1 MIDEI
6 DRKILNIMQADAR
19 TTNAEIARQVGLAPS
34 ATLERVRKLQE
45 SGTVSGFFGRVDPK
59 AVGLGLLAFVFV
71 RTDDTN
77 DTATIAARLAAIP
90 EALEVHNVAGE
101 DCYIVKLRA
110 ADPED
115 LGRLLS
121 GTVRKVPGVRSTRT
135 TIVMQTFKETGALP
149 LDRAHATNGESK

>member
-1 MIDEI
+1 MMDEI
-6 DRKILNIMQADAR
+6 DLKILNIIQADAR
-19 TTNAEIARQVGLAPS
+19 TTNAEIARQIGLTPS

-45 SGTVSGFFGRVDPK
+45 SGAVAGFFGRVDPK

-71 RTDDTN
+71 RSDDTN
-77 DTATIAARLAAIP
+77 DPLAVAARLAEIP

-115 LGRLLS
+115 LGRLLNQKL
-121 GTVRKVPGVRSTRT
+121 RKVPGVRGTRT
-135 TIVMQTFKETGALP
+135 TIVMQTFKETSALP
-149 LDRAHATNGESK
+149 LDRAGATNGEGR